1 MSNFNNIKVLE
12 EYKIGYVK
20 WVKAECSEH
29 GTFCKRKADFDKSR
43 YKCPQCGKTSI
54 NEARYKR
61 PFSEFL
67 QEAKKI
73 HGDKY
78 IYPDLKEFYRNDK
91 IEIVCPIHGKFTQRI
106 EAHLNGRGC
115 PKCGKEKQITS
126 QRLSKEEIIEK
137 CKEVSPEYDYSKVQQ
152 IEDDKITVI
161 CPKHGEWITRYHDL
175 LKGHKCPKCVAEDKR
190 FKEEEKLK
198 SFLKEK
204 YGDDISFPKDF
215 NYVNSYIKVKVLYK
229 GEEMTKSPK
238 ELKRVVLLS
247 EQDKAENIIKRGLEK
262 SKRRW
267 KNIEDELSQIHN
279 NKYKYLKE
287 ELDFIKSGNAD
298 RGFKMHIECPKH
310 GIFEQT
316 FIDHRCGSG
325 CRKCGEENR
334 PIINVSKAEKEIVDL
349 IKSFYDGEII
359 VNDRKILSGKELDI
373 YLPDLNLAIEYDGVY
388 WHNCINNYFKFEEC
402 NKQGIRLI
410 QISDW
415 EWENQNEKIK
425 QYLKDTIAKNTV
437 KVFARNCVLKEI
449 DNADYKAF
457 CEENHLQGY
466 SAASVRIGLFYENN
480 LFQIMSFSKP
490 HFNKDCEWEMIREC
504 SRLGYTIIGGKG
516 KLLKYFE
523 RNYKPKN
530 LISYCEKNK
539 FSGNSYL
546 KLGFK
551 LDKESKPGYNYYKGK
566 QKLARQTCQK
576 HKLKK
581 LLENFDENL
590 TEWENMTR
598 NHYLKLFDYGNYV
611 FKKEYKYD

>member
-43 YKCPQCGKTSI
+43 YKCPQCGKASI

-67 QEAKKI
+67 QEAKKV
-73 HGDKY
+73 HDDKY

-204 YGDDISFPKDF
+204 YSDDISFPKDF

-298 RGFKMHIECPKH
+298 RDFKMHIECPKH

-325 CRKCGEENR
+325 CRKCGIEGR
-334 PIINVSKAEKEIVDL
+334 PVINTSKGEKEIVEF
-349 IKSFYDGEII
+349 IKSIYSGEII
-359 VNDRKILSGKELDI
+359 TNDRKILNGKEIDI
-373 YLPDLNLAIEYDGVY
+373 YIPDLNLAFEYDGIF
-388 WHNCINNYFKFEEC
+388 WHNNINNSYKFEEC
-402 NKQGIRLI
+402 KAKGIRLI
-410 QISDW
+410 RITES
-415 EWENQNEKIK
+415 EWITKNNKIK
-425 QYLKDTIAKNTV
+425 NFIKSSFGVFDK
-437 KVFARNCVLKEI
+437 KFFARKCEIKEI
-449 DNADYKAF
+449 NNIAYRNF

-466 SAASVRIGLFYENN
+466 SPASVKIGLFYENE
-480 LFQIMSFSKP
+480 LIQIMSFAKPRFSK
-490 HFNKDCEWEMIREC
+490 DIEWELIREC
-504 SRLGYTIIGGKG
+504 SKMNYSIVGGKR

-523 RNYKPKN
+523 RKYNPKS
-530 LISYCEKNK
+530 LISYCEKDK
-539 FSGNSYL
+539 FSGKSYYEA
-546 KLGFK
+546 GFK
-551 LDKESKPGYNYYKGK
+551 LDRESQPSYNYFYKHDFVPLSRLTF
-566 QKLARQTCQK
+566 QKC
-576 HKLKK
+576 KLKN
-581 LLENFDENL
+581 LLEDFDENL
-590 TEWENMTR
+590 SEWENMSNNGYMR
-598 NHYLKLFDYGNYV
+598 LFDYGNYV
-611 FKKEYKYD
+611 FIKK

>member
-1 MSNFNNIKVLE
+1 MSSFNNIKVLE

-29 GTFCKRKADFDKSR
+29 GIFCKRKADFDKSR
-43 YKCPQCGKTSI
+43 YKCPQCGKASI

-78 IYPDLKEFYRNDK
+78 IYPDLKEFYRNNK
-91 IEIVCPIHGKFTQRI
+91 IEIVCPIHGKFIQRI

-204 YGDDISFPKDF
+204 YSDDISFPKDF
-215 NYVNSYIKVKVLYK
+215 NYINSYIKVKVLYK
-229 GEEMTKSPK
+229 GKEITKSPK

-325 CRKCGEENR
+325 CRKCGIEER
-334 PIINVSKAEKEIVDL
+334 PVINTSKAEKEIVEF
-349 IKSFYDGEII
+349 IKSIYSGEII
-359 VNDRKILSGKELDI
+359 TNDRKILNGKEIDI
-373 YLPDLNLAIEYDGVY
+373 YIPDLNLAFEYDGVF
-388 WHNCINNYFKFEEC
+388 WHNDINNSYKFEEC
-402 NKQGIRLI
+402 KTKGIRLI
-410 QISDW
+410 RITES
-415 EWENQNEKIK
+415 EWITKNNKIK
-425 QYLKDTIAKNTV
+425 NFIKSSFGVFDK
-437 KVFARNCVLKEI
+437 KFFARKCEIKEI
-449 DNADYKAF
+449 NNITYRNF

-466 SAASVRIGLFYENN
+466 SPASVKIGLFYENE
-480 LFQIMSFSKP
+480 LIQIMSFAKPSFSK
-490 HFNKDCEWEMIREC
+490 DIEWELIREC
-504 SRLGYTIIGGKG
+504 SKMNYSIVGGKR

-523 RNYKPKN
+523 RKYNPKS
-530 LISYCEKNK
+530 LISYCEKDK
-539 FSGNSYL
+539 FSGKSYYEA
-546 KLGFK
+546 GFK
-551 LDKESKPGYNYYKGK
+551 LDRESQPSYNYFYKHDLTPLSRLTF
-566 QKLARQTCQK
+566 QKC
-576 HKLKK
+576 KLKN
-581 LLENFDENL
+581 LLEVFDENL
-590 TEWENMTR
+590 SEWENMSNNGYMR
-598 NHYLKLFDYGNYV
+598 LFDYGNYV
-611 FKKEYKYD
+611 FIKK